1 MTAVKASEVDRA
13 LAGRGRDCN
22 VLLFYGPDGGR
33 VAERAKAAAH
43 AAVDDPADAF
53 QLIRIDGDTLSDDPG
68 RLVDEATTFGMFG
81 GRRAIWVRPT
91 GRQIAGTVEACL
103 EVSLSDTTV
112 VIEAGDLG
120 KSAPLR
126 TVCEASRRAL
136 ALPCYA
142 DAAKDIAGLVADV
155 LRSHDLRIEP
165 DARDLLIDSLGGDRL
180 ASRSE
185 VEKLALYATGEGT
198 VTVNHVSEVVSDV
211 SAVSSDAAIDTAF
224 AGDMA
229 ALDERLMQLAQQGS
243 AAPGLLA
250 LALRHA
256 LLLLGARERLD
267 GGQDPESALR
277 ALRGLHFSRHAL
289 VKRQL
294 QLWTTDDLRS
304 VLRALDEA
312 ALEVRRNT
320 ALGTA
325 TAGQVLSA
333 IARRARAPRRG

>member
-1 MTAVKASEVDRA
+1 MTAVKAADVDRA
-13 LAGRGRDCN
+13 LAGRGPDVN
-22 VLLFYGPDGGR
+22 VLLFYGPDTGR
-33 VAERAKAAAH
+33 VAERARAAAH

-53 QLIRIDGDTLSDDPG
+53 QLIRIDGDALSDDPG

-103 EVSLSDTTV
+103 DVPLSDTTV

-126 TVCEASRRAL
+126 TLCEGSRRAL
-136 ALPCYA
+136 AMPCYP
-142 DAAKDIAGLVADV
+142 DAVRDIAALVTDV
-155 LRSHDLRIEP
+155 LRSYELRIEP
-165 DARDLLIDSLGGDRL
+165 DARDLLVDSLGGDRL

-185 VEKLALYATGEGT
+185 VEKLALYAMGDGT
-198 VTVNHVSEVVSDV
+198 VTATHVSEVVSDV
-211 SAVSSDAAIDTAF
+211 SPTSMDAAIDTAF
-224 AGDMA
+224 AGDA
-229 ALDERLMQLAQQGS
+229 SALDERLMQLAQQGS

-267 GGQDPESALR
+267 GGQDLDATLR
-277 ALRGLHFSRHAL
+277 ALRGLHFSRHPL

-294 QLWTTDDLRS
+294 QLWASHDLRAA
-304 VLRALDEA
+304 LRALDEA
-312 ALEVRRNT
+312 ALDVRRHPG
-320 ALGTA
+320 LGPAIT
-325 TAGQVLSA
+325 GQVLSG
-333 IARRARAPRRG
+333 IVRRARAPRRA